1 MTTFDERER
10 SFEKKFAVDQELRFK
25 ALARRD
31 ALLGEW
37 TAAKLG
43 LSGTAASD
51 YVAALRKVAF
61 AGKGSEAVLR
71 KALADL
77 ADKGIPVTAS
87 ELEKLAQGFMAQAL
101 AHVRG
106 GTEGPSA

>member
-25 ALARRD
+25 ATARRD

-43 LSGTAASD
+43 LSGTAATD
-51 YVAALRKVAF
+51 YVAALRKLAF
-61 AGKGSEAVLR
+61 AGKGGDAVLR
-71 KALADL
+71 KAFADL
-77 ADKGIPVTAS
+77 TDNGIAITAS

-101 AHVRG
+101 AHVRSKG
-106 GTEGPSA
+106 ESPSA